1 MKKKTVLITGGA
13 RGIGKAM
20 SKAFAKEGYNVLVN
34 FNKSENGAKEL
45 YTILNEK
52 NFSVKLFK
60 ADISNRE
67 DVEDMVDYCI
77 KEFGGLDVLV
87 NNAGVSQD
95 KLFIDITDEDWDNMM
110 NINLKGSFYCSQVA
124 LKYMISEKK
133 GNIINISSIWGI
145 SGASCEVHY
154 SITKAGIIGMT
165 KALAKEVGPSN
176 IRVNSIA
183 PGVINTDMLSGYNEE
198 DIDVLVEETP
208 LMRLGTPED
217 IANCAIFLASDKSNF
232 ITGQVIS
239 PNGGFVI

>member
-34 FNKSENGAKEL
+34 FNKSENEAKEL

-60 ADISNRE
+60 ANISNRE

-95 KLFIDITDEDWDNMM
+95 KLFTDITDEDWDNMM

-133 GNIINISSIWGI
+133 GNIISISSIWGI

-198 DIDVLVEETP
+198 DIDALVEETP

>member
-60 ADISNRE
+60 ANISNRE

-95 KLFIDITDEDWDNMM
+95 KLFTDITDEDWDNMM

-198 DIDVLVEETP
+198 DIDALVEETP

>member
-1 MKKKTVLITGGA
+1 MKNKTVLITGGS
-13 RGIGKAM
+13 RGIGKAL
-20 SKAFAKEGYNVLVN
+20 SKAFAKEGYNVLIN
-34 FNKSENGAKEL
+34 FNKSENEAKEL

-60 ADISNRE
+60 ADVSNRE
-67 DVEDMVDYCI
+67 NVENMMDYCV

-87 NNAGVSQD
+87 NNAGISQD
-95 KLFIDITDEDWDNMM
+95 KLFTDITDEDWDNMM

-154 SITKAGIIGMT
+154 SITKAGMIGMT

-198 DIDVLVEETP
+198 DINVLVEETP